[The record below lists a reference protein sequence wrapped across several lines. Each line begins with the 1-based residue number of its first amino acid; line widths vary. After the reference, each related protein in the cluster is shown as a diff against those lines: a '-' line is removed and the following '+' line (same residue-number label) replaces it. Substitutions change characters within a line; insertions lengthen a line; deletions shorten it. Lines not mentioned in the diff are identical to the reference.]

1 VTVLGFTKSLQAD
14 LITSQVKAESWL
26 GRPLIEHAAGL
37 ADAVI
42 VTVVEAERDWVVL
55 GLVLDDRPVVVV
67 EGGLVV
73 VIDVEDRLV
82 VVFVV
87 DGCLVVV
94 VDVDNR
100 LVVVV
105 VDVRLAALTVVV
117 VTGVLVEDACLLT
130 RFAAAPRLFLL
141 FSVTVAVSITIDVA
155 VFVSTSNS
163 VVVTV
168 ATTLEIV
175 ETVTVTAS
183 PVLVHGAPG
192 TVMVA

>member
-1 VTVLGFTKSLQAD
+1 
-14 LITSQVKAESWL
+14 LITSQVNAESWL
-26 GRPLIEHAAGL
+26 GRPLIEHAVGL
-37 ADAVI
+37 ADAVV
-42 VTVVEAERDWVVL
+42 VTVVEAESDRVVL

-82 VVFVV
+82 VVLIV
-87 DGCLVVV
+87 DGGLVVV
-94 VDVDNR
+94 VDVDDR

-105 VDVRLAALTVVV
+105 VEVRLAALAAVV
-117 VTGVLVEDACLLT
+117 VTGALVEDACLMI
-130 RFAAAPRLFLL
+130 RFAAAPRLLL
-141 FSVTVAVSITIDVA
+141 LLNVTVAVSVTVDVA
-155 VFVSTSNS
+155 VSVSTSHS

-175 ETVTVTAS
+175 ETVTVTSS
-183 PVLVHGAPG
+183 PVIVHGVPG